1 MTTMTTKEMFE
12 LSREIYSRLNDYRH
26 DIASAIIVIMNER
39 GVKEIDLKKTREDC
53 KKKGL
58 TDVAECFE
66 YIANGN
72 IVDIYNY
79 NEEKTL
85 ECYIDRVI
93 IGDLGF
99 VGCVCSGV
107 QDPDFE
113 ITENVRTLNIQTAIS
128 VMELVA
134 EYFDFMDEI
143 ASKK

>member
-1 MTTMTTKEMFE
+1 MTTKEMFE
-12 LSREIYSRLNDYRH
+12 LSREIYGRLSDYRH

-58 TDVAECFE
+58 LDVAECFE

-113 ITENVRTLNIQTAIS
+113 TTENVRTLNIQTVIS
-128 VMELVA
+128 VMECVA

>member
-1 MTTMTTKEMFE
+1 MTTNEMFE
-12 LSREIYSRLNDYRH
+12 LSGKIYSRLNDYHH

-58 TDVAECFE
+58 LDAAECFE

-79 NEEKTL
+79 NNDETL
-85 ECYIDRVI
+85 ACYIDRVI

-113 ITENVRTLNIQTAIS
+113 ITENVRTLNIQATIS

-134 EYFDFMDEI
+134 EYFDFMYEM

>member
-1 MTTMTTKEMFE
+1 MTTKEMFDF
-12 LSREIYSRLNDYRH
+12 SGEIYSRLNDYRH
-26 DIASAIIVIMNER
+26 DIASAIIVCMNER
-39 GVKEIDLKKTREDC
+39 GCKEIDLKKVREDC

-58 TDVAECFE
+58 LDAADCFE

-85 ECYIDRVI
+85 ACYIDRVI

-107 QDPDFE
+107 QDPSFE

-128 VMELVA
+128 VMECVA
-134 EYFDFMDEI
+134 EYFDFMDEME
-143 ASKK
+143 SKK

>member
-1 MTTMTTKEMFE
+1 MTTKDMFD

-53 KKKGL
+53 KKMGL
-58 TDVAECFE
+58 HDVAECFE

-72 IVDIYNY
+72 IVDIYN
-79 NEEKTL
+79 EDGETL
-85 ECYIDRVI
+85 ACYIDRVI

-107 QDPDFE
+107 KDPGFE
-113 ITENVRTLNIQTAIS
+113 ITRNVRTLNIQTVIS
-128 VMELVA
+128 VMECVA

>member
-1 MTTMTTKEMFE
+1 MTTNEMFE
-12 LSREIYSRLNDYRH
+12 LSGEIYSRLNDYRH
-26 DIASAIIVIMNER
+26 DIASAIIVCMNER
-39 GVKEIDLKKTREDC
+39 GCKEIDLKKAREDC
-53 KKKGL
+53 KKMGF
-58 TDVAECFE
+58 TDVAERFE

-85 ECYIDRVI
+85 ACYIDRVI

-99 VGCVCSGV
+99 VGCVCRGV
-107 QDPDFE
+107 KDPGFE

-128 VMELVA
+128 VMECVA
-134 EYFDFMDEI
+134 EYFDFIDEM

>member
-1 MTTMTTKEMFE
+1 MTTKEIYE
-12 LSREIYSRLNDYRH
+12 LSGEIYDRLNDYRH

-39 GVKEIDLKKTREDC
+39 GVKEIDLRKAREDC
-53 KKKGL
+53 EKKGL
-58 TDVAECFE
+58 LDAADCLE
-66 YIANGN
+66 YIANSN

-79 NEEKTL
+79 NGETL
-85 ECYIDRVI
+85 ACYIDRVI

-128 VMELVA
+128 VMECVA
-134 EYFDFMDEI
+134 EYFDFMDEM

>member
-1 MTTMTTKEMFE
+1 MTTNEMFE
-12 LSREIYSRLNDYRH
+12 LSGEIYSRLNDYRH

-39 GVKEIDLKKTREDC
+39 GVKEIDLRKTREDC
-53 KKKGL
+53 QKKGL
-58 TDVAECFE
+58 HDVADCFE

-128 VMELVA
+128 VMECVA

>member
-1 MTTMTTKEMFE
+1 MTTKEMFDF
-12 LSREIYSRLNDYRH
+12 SGEIYSRLNDYRH

-58 TDVAECFE
+58 SDVAECFE

-107 QDPDFE
+107 QDPSFE
-113 ITENVRTLNIQTAIS
+113 ITENVRTLNIQAAIS

-134 EYFDFMDEI
+134 EYFDFIDEM

>member
-1 MTTMTTKEMFE
+1 MTTNEKCEM
-12 LSREIYSRLNDYRH
+12 SGEINDRLNDYRH
-26 DIASAIIVIMNER
+26 DMASAIIVIMNER

-53 KKKGL
+53 KKMGL
-58 TDVAECFE
+58 SDVAECFE

-85 ECYIDRVI
+85 ACYIDRVI

-128 VMELVA
+128 VMACVA
-134 EYFDFMDEI
+134 AYFDFMDEI